1 MIQGHPDIEFDRLAK
16 AVMHMPISN
25 ADDVKERF
33 PKELPRRLFPKVE
46 NLQARQRCAA
56 AICSSGNIT
65 IRTPTF
71 PPPPPTQ
78 PPPPSSYSPYPTD
91 VRETAVSSDSD
102 NEPVSIPI
110 ERERKPYTAREGT
123 GKRYGDFPPT
133 SKPST
138 VPPVTGATP
147 GSAPPDAG
155 GPARIHRTYSNASAG
170 TNGIYRTTS
179 HSDYPP
185 STTQTSSTALVP
197 MSMAPVD
204 AVPHSVPAGMMA
216 TALALNRITSVIF
229 QRHTTLATYTAIRA
243 MAMPVRHA
251 HQHGRSSPR
260 PTGRTST
267 GTAIAAISPAH
278 SRDTTVSMKMT
289 TIGAGSIAPAQH
301 HMVPTPTGVTLR
313 LHRGIHDG
321 ISTL

>member
-1 MIQGHPDIEFDRLAK
+1 MHLLMLVDQPEF
-16 AVMHMPISN
+16 
-25 ADDVKERF
+25 
-33 PKELPRRLFPKVE
+33 
-46 NLQARQRCAA
+46 
-56 AICSSGNIT
+56 
-65 IRTPTF
+65 
-71 PPPPPTQ
+71 
-78 PPPPSSYSPYPTD
+78 
-91 VRETAVSSDSD
+91 
-102 NEPVSIPI
+102 
-110 ERERKPYTAREGT
+110 TARIPMHLRARMAST
-123 GKRYGDFPPT
+123 GRPVIPT
-133 SKPST
+133 ILL
-138 VPPVTGATP
+138 AQRRP
-147 GSAPPDAG
+147 G
-155 GPARIHRTYSNASAG
+155 
-170 TNGIYRTTS
+170 
-179 HSDYPP
+179 
-185 STTQTSSTALVP
+185 STALVP

-216 TALALNRITSVIF
+216 TALALNRIPSVIF

-260 PTGRTST
+260 PTGLTST